1 MFYMKRTLFALLAVA
16 VAPAAFAQYILAVDS
31 GVDRI
36 IKLDAQTGA
45 VVDDFFIVD
54 AASTTTYDFNLP
66 KDVDVVGNEI
76 WVTDQSADAV
86 FRFDHAG
93 AYVGKITGG
102 LDNIKGAAVVGNEYW
117 VTNAGTANG
126 APGNSVVRFDLSG
139 NNLGSFSTVGSLFD
153 LMVVGNEVLATNITN
168 FDIERYSLTG
178 SLLGAFHA
186 SDGVTG
192 IDFGQQMTTV
202 GSNVWAAGFSLPAGL
217 YGYNA
222 AGVQTNYFDVGL
234 ALRGLT
240 RLGNGLMLSTGGTRL
255 LTIDPVTG
263 ASVDIVN
270 ATGRSFQYL
279 TPFTPVP
286 EPATMAVLALAAFL
300 KRRKK
305 NKA

>member
-1 MFYMKRTLFALLAVA
+1 MKRTLFALLAVA

-36 IKLDAQTGA
+36 VKLDAQTGA

-66 KDVDVVGNEI
+66 KDVDVVGSEI
-76 WVTDQSADAV
+76 WVTDQNADAV

-102 LDNIKGAAVVGNEYW
+102 MDNIKGAAVVGSEFW
-117 VTNAGTANG
+117 VTNAGTSNG
-126 APGNSVVRFDLSG
+126 APGDSIVRFDLNG
-139 NNLGSFSTVGSLFD
+139 NNLGSIATSGSLFD
-153 LMVVGNEVLATNITN
+153 LMVVGNEVLATNIGN
-168 FDIERYSLTG
+168 DDIERYSFAG
-178 SLLGAFHA
+178 ALLGTFHL

-192 IDFGQQMTTV
+192 IDFAQQMTTV
-202 GSNVWAAGFSLPAGL
+202 GSDVWVSGFSDPAGL
-217 YGYNA
+217 YRYDSAGNQTGYFNINL
-222 AGVQTNYFDVGL
+222 G
-234 ALRGLT
+234 LRGVA
-240 RLGNGLMLSTGGTRL
+240 RLGNGLMLVTGGTRL
-255 LTIDPVTG
+255 ATIDPTNG
-263 ASVDIVN
+263 ATVDLIN

-286 EPATMAVLALAAFL
+286 EPATMTVLALAAFL